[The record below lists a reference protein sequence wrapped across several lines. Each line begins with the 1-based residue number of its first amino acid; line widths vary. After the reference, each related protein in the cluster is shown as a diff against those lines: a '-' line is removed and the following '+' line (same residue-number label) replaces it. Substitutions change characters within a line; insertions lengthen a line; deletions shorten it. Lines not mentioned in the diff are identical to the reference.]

1 VEIVAVVPSKGRRAR
16 SVKRTAVK
24 EEEADPVLEAEPVRG
39 ARAKKTAATAVPAAP
54 KPRSTRKGV
63 VPASAPAVVEVGE
76 KENTPG
82 EERDEVEPAA
92 KVRVSRSRKVKEEVE
107 EVDAGV
113 TAPRRTRTRT
123 RT

>member
-1 VEIVAVVPSKGRRAR
+1 VEIVAVVPSKGKRAR

-39 ARAKKTAATAVPAAP
+39 ARAKKTAAAATAVPAAP
-54 KPRSTRKGV
+54 KPRSTRKGA

-107 EVDAGV
+107 EVD